1 MKKLFIPSLII
12 SSLLVSAPLLA
23 ANENGHPPSAAN
35 IEHQNQQKL
44 NVVKTL
50 YDGFFNGHDANVA
63 KAIITE
69 EYKQH
74 NPFVG
79 NGRAPFL
86 AYFSQLFIDNP
97 QYSARIY
104 RSAVNGDLVY
114 VHVKYQNNPED
125 RGTASVDI
133 YRVNDQGKIT
143 EHWDVNQPVPTE
155 SANENTM
162 F

>member
-1 MKKLFIPSLII
+1 MKKILMSSLII

-23 ANENGHPPSAAN
+23 ANESVNHRPVTKV
-35 IEHQNQQKL
+35 EQKNQQKL
-44 NVVKTL
+44 NVVKVL
-50 YDGFFNGHDANVA
+50 YAGFFNGHDANVA
-63 KAIITE
+63 KEIITE
-69 EYKQH
+69 DYKQH

-86 AYFSQLFIDNP
+86 EYFTQLFIDNP
-97 QYSARIY
+97 QYSAKIY

-125 RGTASVDI
+125 PGTASVDI

-143 EHWDVNQPVPTE
+143 EHWDVNQQVPAE
-155 SANENTM
+155 SANDNTM